1 MPVERPDK
9 IEDESV
15 ANARL
20 IMSLIPEEKERPKVL
35 SDLEDDEIYA
45 LTVLYAWHDITK
57 IKILRSFADNFLM
70 LRRSRF
76 RLGAR
81 EMVLLASLV
90 AGGQI
95 PQKGMRD
102 FLKMRI

>member
-1 MPVERPDK
+1 MNDRPDK
-9 IEDESV
+9 IEDESI

-45 LTVLYAWHDITK
+45 LTVLYAWHNTTK
-57 IKILRSFADNFLM
+57 DKILKSFADNFLM

-76 RLGAR
+76 RLGIR

-95 PQKGMRD
+95 PAKSTRD